1 MFCGFFTVEVGRE
14 EIESGA
20 LRVGNFARQRD
31 CGGLPYLPE

>member
-1 MFCGFFTVEVGRE
+1 MFCGFFTVEAVGAE
-14 EIESGA
+14 VENGA